1 MAATRKVII
10 TAAITGG
17 VHTPTMSPHLP
28 VTPETIAEQA
38 IGAAQAGAA
47 ILHLHAR
54 DAVGKPSSAPE
65 DYLAY
70 LPRVAAETD
79 AVVNV
84 TTGGGLGM
92 TLDQRLAAPRRLE
105 PELCSLNMGSMN
117 FVISQI
123 VEKYSTWKHDWER
136 PYLAGTWDL
145 VYKNTFQDIE
155 TIATDMSG
163 RFGTRFEFECYDVG
177 HLYTLAH
184 FADRGTVK
192 PPFMVQTIFGV
203 LGGIGAHPAHLLHM
217 RETADRLFGKDYWWS
232 VLCAGK
238 AQFSLLT
245 QALAM
250 GANVRVGLEDNLY
263 LGPGQMA
270 TSSAEQV
277 LKIRRIIEE
286 LGLEV
291 ATPNEARA
299 MLDLKGRENVR
310 FQA

>member
-1 MAATRKVII
+1 MAERRKVII

-17 VHTPTMSPHLP
+17 VHTPTMSPYLP
-28 VTPETIAEQA
+28 VTPADIGEQA
-38 IGAAQAGAA
+38 IGAAAAGAA

-54 DAVGKPSSAPE
+54 DGAGKPSSSTN

-70 LPRVAAETD
+70 LPTVASQTD
-79 AVVNV
+79 AILNI

-92 TLDQRLAAPRRLE
+92 TLDERLAAPRALA

-123 VEKYSTWKHDWER
+123 VNKYTQWKRDWEHD
-136 PYLAGTWDL
+136 YLAGTWDL
-145 VYKNTFQDIE
+145 VYKNTFRDIE
-155 TIATDMSG
+155 EIATELG
-163 RFGTRFEFECYDVG
+163 EGLGTRFEFECYDVG

-184 FADRGTVK
+184 FAERGTLK

-217 RETADRLFGKDYWWS
+217 KETADQLFGNDYHWS

-238 AQFSLLT
+238 AQFPLLT
-245 QALAM
+245 QALCM

-263 LGPGQMA
+263 IGRGQLA

-286 LGLEV
+286 LSLDV
-291 ATPNEARA
+291 ATPDEARA
-299 MLDLKGRENVR
+299 MLHLKGRDKVKV
-310 FQA
+310 

>member
-1 MAATRKVII
+1 MAESRKVII

-17 VHTPTMSPHLP
+17 VHTPTMSPFLP
-28 VTPETIAEQA
+28 VTPETIGAQA
-38 IGAAQAGAA
+38 LGAAEAGAA

-54 DAVGKPSSAPE
+54 DAVGRPSSTPA

-70 LPRVAAETD
+70 LPRLAASTD
-79 AVVNV
+79 AVINV

-92 TLDQRLAAPRRLE
+92 TLDQRLAAPRALA

-117 FVISQI
+117 FVIAQI
-123 VEKYSTWKHDWER
+123 VEKYENWKHDWER
-136 PYLAGTWDL
+136 DYLAGTWDL
-145 VYKNTFQDIE
+145 VYKNTFHDIE
-155 TIATDMSG
+155 RIATELANEL
-163 RFGTRFEFECYDVG
+163 GTRFEFECYDVG

-184 FADRGTVK
+184 FAERGTVK

-217 RETADRLFGKDYWWS
+217 KETADRLFGTDYLWS

-238 AQFSLLT
+238 AQFPMLT
-245 QALAM
+245 QALCM

-263 LGPGQMA
+263 LGPGQLA
-270 TSSAEQV
+270 QSSAEQV

-286 LGLEV
+286 LSLGV
-291 ATPNEARA
+291 ATPAEARA
-299 MLDLKGRENVR
+299 MLGLKGREGVR
-310 FQA
+310 F